1 MEAISKISGFPEYLP
16 HQQQEFQKII
26 QKIKKIFERFCAL
39 PIETPAVER
48 LETLLKKGGN
58 PKEIYT
64 LGRLAE
70 NYDKQKN
77 ELGLRF
83 DLTIPL
89 ARYVSQ
95 HFSKLTFPFRRYQIQ
110 PVWRGERAQKGRY
123 RQFYQCDFD
132 IIGSENLSNSYDAEI
147 LLIIAEIMEAL
158 KIKNYK
164 IRLNNRAILTSILD
178 YFGVEDKNLELVFK
192 LLDKKNKI
200 DSAQFQLE
208 LKNYVPA
215 TRQKEFQDFFS
226 LSSNKEVIQEIENI
240 IQKIGSIEIKK
251 EYIKFMALY
260 EVLKKSTNNDPFY
273 LDLSIVRGLEYYTGV
288 IFETTLNEYS
298 ELGSICSGGRYDN
311 LAKQLGKRKLPGVGF
326 SIGLSRLFD
335 VLYKSEKN
343 IVENKILL
351 AYIMKSPSSNNDN
364 DNDNKKKN
372 ENYAEMLLKLDKKM
386 AASKLEIFQELS
398 KIAKK
403 LRNNNIPT
411 EIFMEEKPILTQ
423 IQYAEKKNYRWI
435 GFYGEEEIKENIIN
449 IKDLQTKKQTVI
461 PLQKMIEFFKN
472 TD

>member
-16 HQQQEFQKII
+16 HEQQAFQEII
-26 QKIKKIFERFCAL
+26 EKIKRIFEQFCAL

-58 PKEIYT
+58 PKEIYI
-64 LGRLAE
+64 LDRLTE
-70 NYDKQKN
+70 NNDKKK

-95 HFSKLTFPFRRYQIQ
+95 HFSNLVFPFRRYQIQ

-132 IIGSENLSNSYDAEI
+132 IIGSENLAESYNVEV
-147 LLIIAEIMEAL
+147 LLIVAEVMNAL

-164 IRLNNRAILTSILD
+164 IRINNRVILTSVLS
-178 YFGVEDKNLELVFK
+178 YFSVENKNLELVFK

-200 DSAQFQLE
+200 TASQFQLE

-215 TRQKEFQDFFS
+215 TNQKEFENFFS
-226 LSSNKEVIQEIENI
+226 LSSDEQVIPKLKNI
-240 IQKIGSIEIKK
+240 IQKIDSREIKK
-251 EYIKFMALY
+251 EYIKFISLY
-260 EVLKKSTNNDPFY
+260 ENLKKSTNNSPFF

-288 IFETTLNEYS
+288 IFETTLNEYP

-311 LAKQLGKRKLPGVGF
+311 LAKQLGKKKLPGVGF

-335 VLYKSEKN
+335 VLYEPEKN
-343 IVENKILL
+343 IVENKLLL
-351 AYIMKSPSSNNDN
+351 AYIMKSPSFNN

-372 ENYAEMLLKLDKKM
+372 INYAKMLLKAEKKIV
-386 AASKLEIFQELS
+386 ASKLEIFQELS

-449 IKDLQTKKQTVI
+449 IKDLQTKKQTPI
-461 PLQKMIEFFKN
+461 PLQEMIEFLKN
-472 TD
+472 NN